1 MPPQVPNDAP
11 PSLDARSPVLL
22 VAGTQSTNNTA
33 PLAPI
38 SSEKLPESSQHDVD
52 RLDVQVVAT
61 TTVATQTEAA
71 VAPTEQ
77 VVESFSTLRSEE
89 EEKGDAEERLY
100 EMGDEDES
108 PFVDPVPISSQ
119 QETTS
124 SAPAPLS
131 PGLGSPEQEEPLIPL
146 SDVQTMPHP
155 DAPPLLPSAPHTGT
169 RREITTTTTTTLV
182 APKNASRP
190 TFSSLSGGGTPSP
203 LHLPPSPTPGQLLE
217 AVRLGRARGVWTLA
231 PFAHPPSSPS
241 PQKQQRDKRTR
252 ERSESPRIYPMDESS
267 SLTPATKSLLVISR
281 MSPTPGAG
289 PSASKRQKRFATQ
302 SPNPPGSPPPQ
313 VEEATNDVRRSHQL
327 EEGHKQEKVQ
337 YSTTPSPSPPAGLFP
352 LPETQTPASE
362 KDELYSQDGHSPSN
376 SDGEGGMDDELASQ
390 AGLDDKA
397 ANDLLNSQND
407 SDDFAQ
413 NNFIDDYL
421 EIDKLGFQ
429 TQAPVPSEEGVSFE
443 DS

>member
-1 MPPQVPNDAP
+1 
-11 PSLDARSPVLL
+11 
-22 VAGTQSTNNTA
+22 
-33 PLAPI
+33 
-38 SSEKLPESSQHDVD
+38 
-52 RLDVQVVAT
+52 
-61 TTVATQTEAA
+61 
-71 VAPTEQ
+71 
-77 VVESFSTLRSEE
+77 
-89 EEKGDAEERLY
+89 
-100 EMGDEDES
+100 
-108 PFVDPVPISSQ
+108 
-119 QETTS
+119 
-124 SAPAPLS
+124 
-131 PGLGSPEQEEPLIPL
+131 
-146 SDVQTMPHP
+146 MPHP

-327 EEGHKQEKVQ
+327 DEGHKQEKVQ